1 MSFLSYAVD
10 FYSWC
15 FLVGETPLVYAVRG
29 DTVDT
34 VQYLLD
40 HGANPDKP
48 DANGSTPLHLAAA
61 GGLSL
66 CILFSFLR
74 VRDTVLKLFIYLFR
88 VM

>member
-1 MSFLSYAVD
+1 MFP
-10 FYSWC
+10 C
-15 FLVGETPLVYAVRG
+15 RRTPLVYAVRG

-61 GGLSL
+61 GGLFL
-66 CILFSFLR
+66 CILISFLR
-74 VRDTVLKLFIYLFR
+74 VPDTMY
-88 VM
+88 

>member
-1 MSFLSYAVD
+1 MFP
-10 FYSWC
+10 C
-15 FLVGETPLVYAVRG
+15 RRTPLVYAVRG

-61 GGLSL
+61 AL
-66 CILFSFLR
+66 ISFLR
-74 VRDTVLKLFIYLFR
+74 VRDT
-88 VM
+88 MS

>member
-1 MSFLSYAVD
+1 
-10 FYSWC
+10 
-15 FLVGETPLVYAVRG
+15 
-29 DTVDT
+29 VDT

-66 CILFSFLR
+66 CILISFLR
-74 VRDTVLKLFIYLFR
+74 VRDT
-88 VM
+88 MS